1 MSRDYNRVI
10 LMGRLAR
17 DPEVRTISGGQKAA
31 RFTVCTGRQ
40 WKNKATGQMQS
51 HTDFICVTAW
61 GVTADIVE
69 KYTHK
74 GGQVLVEGRIS
85 TRDYTDRAGERKFV
99 TEVTAD
105 SVVLL
110 GGGQSEASAP
120 AVEAPA
126 QKKPYVPQKP
136 TTGSAFDDDFPMD
149 FSELGAP
156 SDGGDVEIPF

>member
-17 DPEVRTISGGQKAA
+17 DPEVKAISGGQKAA

-40 WKNKATGQMQS
+40 WKNKTTGQTQS
-51 HTDFICVTAW
+51 HTDFISVTAW

-110 GGGQSEASAP
+110 GGGQSDGGNASP
-120 AVEAPA
+120 VQEAP
-126 QKKPYVPQKP
+126 QKRPYVPQKP
-136 TTGSAFDDDFPMD
+136 TAGSAFDDDFPLD
-149 FSELGAP
+149 FSDIESGA
-156 SDGGDVEIPF
+156 GDPEIPF

>member
-10 LMGRLAR
+10 LLGRLAR
-17 DPEVRTISGGQKAA
+17 DPEVKAISGGQKAA

-40 WKNKATGQMQS
+40 WKNKATGEQQS
-51 HTDFICVTAW
+51 HTDFISVTAW
-61 GVTADIVE
+61 GMTADIVE
-69 KYTHK
+69 RYTRK
-74 GGQVLVEGRIS
+74 GAQILVEGRIS
-85 TRDYTDRAGERKFV
+85 TRDYTDKAGARHYV
-99 TEVTAD
+99 TEVTAENIT
-105 SVVLL
+105 LL
-110 GGGQSEASAP
+110 GSGQSEASAP

-149 FSELGAP
+149 FSELGAQ